1 LSLCVLCVK
10 FFEKFSLIL
19 KKCES
24 LYGYSFFIN
33 KIREYQMQGLTL
45 EEGREESMEGEKLLI
60 AKNLLSEGS
69 TLEFL
74 HRITGL
80 SLEKIKEIL

>member
-1 LSLCVLCVK
+1 
-10 FFEKFSLIL
+10 
-19 KKCES
+19 
-24 LYGYSFFIN
+24 
-33 KIREYQMQGLTL
+33 MQGLTL